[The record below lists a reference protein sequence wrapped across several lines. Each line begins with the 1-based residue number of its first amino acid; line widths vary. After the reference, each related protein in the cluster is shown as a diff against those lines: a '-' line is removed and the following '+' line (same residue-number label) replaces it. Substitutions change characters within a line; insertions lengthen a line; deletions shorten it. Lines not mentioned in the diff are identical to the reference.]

1 MADTLNYA
9 GDFRI
14 EKAEILTSNGSV
26 INVLPFLL
34 HITIF
39 EDIFTPSLSGDITM
53 FDNQNMIVN
62 GPLIGQEQLRL
73 ILSTPT
79 VEEDK
84 DKLYFVEEPLMIY
97 KVAKQSKL
105 NNSTQVYVL
114 SFITNETL
122 TNERMTVSKSF
133 DGSFSDLVEDIFVS
147 ELKSTKILNIEE
159 TINSKRTVI
168 PNIKPFDVIRHAM
181 TQSISKENES
191 ASFLF
196 YETKSGYNFRS
207 LESLYAKNPVQ
218 DYNFFQ
224 ANIKSDNKI
233 GKDYSRIRDYKILGS
248 SDLLLGTRGGFFGSN
263 LLVHDSYN
271 KEAIRY
277 TFNYFD
283 NFQEKEH
290 IGYYDEEKSTPIF
303 SEVQVDNDGNRI
315 SDFPNSRIHFHS
327 TAIKNTTTGTSASH
341 EVNGNYS
348 FSGSKINEWYLPRQ
362 SKFMGLSFGHIIEVD
377 IAGMTGIEAGD
388 TVNIELP
395 ITGTKNTQGDVI
407 DTIRSGKFLIKE
419 LRHDFNVA
427 DKRHGIKMN
436 VIKDSYAKVH
446 SAEANPPT
454 RG

>member
-1 MADTLNYA
+1 
-9 GDFRI
+9 
-14 EKAEILTSNGSV
+14 
-26 INVLPFLL
+26 
-34 HITIF
+34 
-39 EDIFTPSLSGDITM
+39 
-53 FDNQNMIVN
+53 
-62 GPLIGQEQLRL
+62 
-73 ILSTPT
+73 
-79 VEEDK
+79 
-84 DKLYFVEEPLMIY
+84 
-97 KVAKQSKL
+97 
-105 NNSTQVYVL
+105 
-114 SFITNETL
+114 
-122 TNERMTVSKSF
+122 
-133 DGSFSDLVEDIFVS
+133 
-147 ELKSTKILNIEE
+147 
-159 TINSKRTVI
+159 
-168 PNIKPFDVIRHAM
+168 M

-207 LESLYAKNPVQ
+207 LESLYAKEAVH
-218 DYNFFQ
+218 DYKFFQ
-224 ANIKSDNKI
+224 ANIKSDDKI
-233 GKDYSRIRDYKILGS
+233 GKDYSRIRDYSILGS
-248 SDLLLGTRGGFFGSN
+248 SDLLLGTRRGLFGSN

-290 IGYYDEEKSTPIF
+290 IGYYDEEKSRPIF
-303 SEVQVDNDGNRI
+303 SQVQVDNDGNRI
-315 SDFPNSRIHFHS
+315 SDFPNSRTHFHS
-327 TAIKNTTTGTSASH
+327 TAIKNTATGTSASH

-348 FSGSKINEWYLPRQ
+348 FSGSKINEWYLERQ
-362 SKFMGLSFGHIIEVD
+362 SKFMGLSFGNIIELD

-395 ITGTKNTQGDVI
+395 ITGTRNTQGDMI

-427 DKRHGIKMN
+427 DKQHGIKMN